1 MIRPPRRA
9 AAVFLAIALVVGPI
23 PPDIAR
29 AGGFVEA
36 GAVSEA
42 GVSAAAGP
50 SAASFSAPSAVPSLG
65 LAAAPLSAP
74 SLSVAVP
81 LSAASF
87 APASGASAAPAR
99 GAVTASAVPA
109 AAPAL
114 ALPVSAASAP
124 AAEPDAAPE
133 KGPSADQSA
142 ASAPAATPSSGADW
156 KPHGL
161 LERVAYGLAWI
172 AAYKVPA
179 SYGSSKSSFDGDSC
193 GGSCSAAAP
202 APAPVEAASPRLA
215 ALARL
220 GEAAGR
226 RVKAYRV
233 KRAVDHDNFG
243 GPKPQPLSQWG
254 QAREGAKAGLR
265 LVGVAALLQAGSSL
279 LAALPWP
286 LFLSPERMQALG
298 RVELLIKYGPKE
310 IATALAHAPLTFLG
324 LAVPFSTALEEV
336 SYRFWDF
343 GVDFAFLAL
352 ARPLAAG
359 IAKVLEQVP
368 DGSGFRSKAQSVIR
382 ALGGLISYYAFPVAA
397 ALSALKFAEAHF
409 AHWGFEPSLF
419 AINFVSALILT
430 RLAYKT
436 RGVVAPIVAHLT
448 FNFAMLAV
456 GALMVTFHMPSVAL
470 AFAAVATISGV
481 YSVLKARAAARG
493 LSVFRG
499 RRLGAK
505 LFAVAA
511 LAVALLG
518 GATNQYSASPVLVHG
533 QNVAAAVAAKPD
545 PTAPVVV
552 PDGRAAAPVAAAAD
566 AAPTAPAET
575 PADMVARVKP
585 SVLKIIVM
593 ETPTS
598 GAIGSGVI
606 VTPEGLAVTNGH
618 VVGDHQPGD
627 VVQVELAS
635 GQKIPAKIVAVNHDR
650 DLAFLQL
657 PPRVAAAGSKESVA
671 WPTSAFAASAPRE
684 GDEVYAMGHPLDLPF
699 TVTRGIVSG
708 RGMRGNMYVQ
718 YLQTDASINHGN
730 SGGPLYNARGEVVGI
745 NTMIIGE
752 DGSIGLGFS
761 ISAPTVQHALA
772 QFKAVGNINTASLGV
787 VVDLSNPVQPARGV
801 RVEYVAPD
809 SPADKAGLRD
819 GDVIVGLGGSL
830 LPTNGGAESARL
842 IATILAQAQPG
853 QKISVAVVRDGA
865 KDAMTLTLDAK
876 RTTAETSG
884 AHDFAGQP

>member
-1 MIRPPRRA
+1 MIRPLRRA
-9 AAVFLAIALVVGPI
+9 AAVFLTMALVVGLI
-23 PPDIAR
+23 PPDVAR

-99 GAVTASAVPA
+99 GGVTASAVPA

-124 AAEPDAAPE
+124 AAEPDAAPD
-133 KGPSADQSA
+133 KGPSADLPA
-142 ASAPAATPSSGADW
+142 ASAPAATPSSVADW
-156 KPHGL
+156 KPRGL
-161 LERVAYGLAWI
+161 LERVAHGLAWI
-172 AAYKVPA
+172 EAYKVPA
-179 SYGSSKSSFDGDSC
+179 SYGSSKTSFDGDSC
-193 GGSCSAAAP
+193 GGSCSAAA
-202 APAPVEAASPRLA
+202 APAPVAAESTRLA
-215 ALARL
+215 AFTRL

-226 RVKAYRV
+226 RVTAYRA

-254 QAREGAKAGLR
+254 QAREGAKTGLR
-265 LVGVAALLQAGSSL
+265 LIGVAALIQAGSAI

-324 LAVPFSTALEEV
+324 FAVPFSTALEEV
-336 SYRFWDF
+336 AYRFWDF

-352 ARPLAAG
+352 ARPLASG
-359 IAKVLEQVP
+359 IANVLEQVP

-382 ALGGLISYYAFPVAA
+382 GLGGLISYYAFPIAA

-409 AHWGFEPSLF
+409 AQWGFEPGLF
-419 AINFVSALILT
+419 AINFVSGIILT
-430 RLAYKT
+430 KLAYKT
-436 RGVVAPIVAHLT
+436 RGVTAPIVAHLT

-456 GALMVTFHMPSVAL
+456 GALLVTFHLPLAAL
-470 AFAAVATISGV
+470 AFAGVATISGV
-481 YSVLKARAAARG
+481 YSLLKARAAARG

-552 PDGRAAAPVAAAAD
+552 PDARDAAPVAGAD
-566 AAPTAPAET
+566 AAAPTAPAET

-627 VVQVELAS
+627 VVQV
-635 GQKIPAKIVAVNHDR
+635 
-650 DLAFLQL
+650 
-657 PPRVAAAGSKESVA
+657 
-671 WPTSAFAASAPRE
+671 
-684 GDEVYAMGHPLDLPF
+684 
-699 TVTRGIVSG
+699 GI
-708 RGMRGNMYVQ
+708 
-718 YLQTDASINHGN
+718 AHG
-730 SGGPLYNARGEVVGI
+730 
-745 NTMIIGE
+745 
-752 DGSIGLGFS
+752 
-761 ISAPTVQHALA
+761 
-772 QFKAVGNINTASLGV
+772 
-787 VVDLSNPVQPARGV
+787 
-801 RVEYVAPD
+801 
-809 SPADKAGLRD
+809 
-819 GDVIVGLGGSL
+819 
-830 LPTNGGAESARL
+830 
-842 IATILAQAQPG
+842 
-853 QKISVAVVRDGA
+853 
-865 KDAMTLTLDAK
+865 
-876 RTTAETSG
+876 
-884 AHDFAGQP
+884 